1 MRPIARYG
9 FLGNVRKLLSQAAF
23 FIDAKE
29 SGMGQTATNL
39 GTAGSVLD
47 AQYGST
53 TGADTNDPLLLEH
66 DGTNYLYLPG
76 SSGNTAST
84 PDSAALDITGDL
96 EIVLRTAQ
104 NVWTPSVNHYPIG
117 KRATTGNQRSW
128 LVENITTGA
137 VGLYWSANGT
147 TENSAVSTASVGF
160 ADGVV
165 GWIKITLDVDNGAS
179 GRDIKFY
186 TAPDQSTEP
195 TSWTQ
200 LGTTV
205 TQAGTT
211 SIFSGTADLRLGG
224 WQDGTSL
231 IGAKYLRAIV
241 RNGIGGTVVFDADFT
256 TGITSGGQTTFTE
269 SSSNAATV
277 TINRST
283 SGRKSVAVVRDVWLF
298 GTDDY
303 MEVADN
309 DLLDFGASD
318 SFTVVAVVRQWATFA
333 LDAVVAKK
341 GGFGSASTGWT
352 VYSSSSPYL
361 RIADGTNQP
370 ESTSASSP
378 SSGQLAVITGVRN
391 VGSDALTTYLNG
403 TPGASITD
411 TTTATLANAEVMRVG
426 RLSGASTSYA
436 DMELLGVAIFRRAL
450 SADELTSIA
459 NYYGAA

>member
-1 MRPIARYG
+1 
-9 FLGNVRKLLSQAAF
+9 
-23 FIDAKE
+23 
-29 SGMGQTATNL
+29 
-39 GTAGSVLD
+39 VLD

-298 GTDDY
+298 GTDDLF
-303 MEVADN
+303 EVADS
-309 DLLDFGASD
+309 DLLDFANAD
-318 SFTVVAVVRQWATFA
+318 DFTVLAVARAWGTTADDT
-333 LDAVVAKK
+333 LVAKK
-341 GGFGSASTGWT
+341 AGTTSASTGWALKMAA
-352 VYSSSSPYL
+352 SSVTGGELS
-361 RIADGTNQP
+361 DGTTQHAP
-370 ESTSASSP
+370 TAGTRTAGAVAVHSLVKSGSTVTA
-378 SSGQLAVITGVRN
+378 
-391 VGSDALTTYLNG
+391 YLNG
-403 TPGASITD
+403 TAGTPVTI
-411 TTTATLANAEVMRVG
+411 TATGTFANSEVMRIG
-426 RLSGASTSYA
+426 RLSGAGTNYA
-436 DMELLGVAIFRRAL
+436 DVELLGAAVFRRAL
-450 SADELTSIA
+450 TASEITSIA
-459 NYYGAA
+459 NYYSAS

>member
-1 MRPIARYG
+1 VAR
-9 FLGNVRKLLSQAAF
+9 AE
-23 FIDAKE
+23 E
-29 SGMGQTATNL
+29 STVAVGAT
-39 GTAGSVLD
+39 
-47 AQYGST
+47 
-53 TGADTNDPLLLEH
+53 
-66 DGTNYLYLPG
+66 DG
-76 SSGNTAST
+76 
-84 PDSAALDITGDL
+84 
-96 EIVLRTAQ
+96 
-104 NVWTPSVNHYPIG
+104 
-117 KRATTGNQRSW
+117 ATTWVR
-128 LVENITTGA
+128 A
-137 VGLYWSANGT
+137 
-147 TENSAVSTASVGF
+147 
-160 ADGVV
+160 
-165 GWIKITLDVDNGAS
+165 TLDVDNG
-179 GRDIKFY
+179 GGQYEVRFY
-186 TAPDQSTEP
+186 TSADGST
-195 TSWTQ
+195 WAQ
-200 LGTTV
+200 LGTTKTGSVGV
-205 TQAGTT
+205 TSVQATT
-211 SIFSGTADLRLGG
+211 AALEVGSYSG
-224 WQDGTSL
+224 
-231 IGAKYLRAIV
+231 GASGVATGKFYRAQV
-241 RNGIGGTVVFDADFT
+241 LNGIGGTTVFDADFT